1 MEKILGKI
9 DQRIFWVSAV
19 ICLLFVVWAM
29 IAPGAVTNAFSV
41 IFNFTI
47 QNLGWAYMI
56 CGVLFLLF
64 CVALAFSKYGKIK
77 LGKDNE
83 EPEYSTASWFAMLF
97 SAGMGIGLVFW
108 GVAEP
113 VYHFAGA
120 PFTESG
126 TPQAATEAMRASFFH
141 WGLHPWSFYGVVA
154 MALAYFSFRKGL
166 PGLIS
171 STFYPILGEEGVKG
185 PIGKTIDII
194 AVVCTL
200 FGVATSLGLGV
211 MQING
216 GLNFVYGLPN
226 TIPVSL
232 AIVAI
237 ITCLFTISAV
247 TGINKGIKWLSNMNM
262 VIAFILLIF
271 FLFAGPT
278 RYLLNMFTESLGYYI
293 QNIVWLSFFLD
304 TQGEVAARTGY
315 DWVGAWPVFYWA
327 WWITWAPF
335 VGSFIARISRGRTV
349 KEFVMGILVAPTLLS
364 FLWFTFLGGT
374 AIHMELFDKIPI
386 SEAVFSDVTSALF
399 VTFNNLPMGQ
409 LFSLIAIVMIITFFV
424 TSADSATFVVGMMTS
439 GGNLEPKSTL
449 KVFWGIL
456 LGFIAAML
464 LITGGLDAVKTV
476 ALAIGFPFTVL
487 MMFMMYSLFKGFR
500 HDKAINSGAS
510 AVSVDNNK
518 SSVHHV

>member
-9 DQRIFWVSAV
+9 DQKIFWVSAV
-19 ICLLFVVWAM
+19 IGLLFVIWAM
-29 IAPGAVTNAFSV
+29 ISPAAVTSAFSV

-47 QNLGWAYMI
+47 QYFGWAYMI
-56 CGVLFLLF
+56 CGALFLLF
-64 CVALAFSKYGKIK
+64 CLALAFSKYGKIK
-77 LGKDNE
+77 LGKDDE
-83 EPEYSTASWFAMLF
+83 EPEYSTLSWFAMLF

-126 TPQAATEAMRASFFH
+126 TSQAAAEAMRASFFH

-154 MALAYFSFRKGL
+154 LALGYFSFRKGL

-171 STFYPILGEEGVKG
+171 STFYPILGEAGVKG

-194 AVVCTL
+194 AVVSTI

-216 GLNFVYGLPN
+216 GLNFVYGIPN
-226 TIPVSL
+226 TTAVSL
-232 AIVAI
+232 IIVAI
-237 ITCLFTISAV
+237 ITGLFTLSAV
-247 TGINKGIKWLSNMNM
+247 TGINKGIKWLSNTNM
-262 VIAFILLIF
+262 VLAFIMLLF

-278 RYLLNMFTESLGYYI
+278 RYLLNMFTESLGEYI

-327 WWITWAPF
+327 WWITWCPF

-349 KEFVMGILVAPTLLS
+349 KECVMGILVAPTVLS
-364 FLWFTFLGGT
+364 FLWFSFLGGT

-399 VTFNNLPMGQ
+399 VTLNNLPMTE
-409 LFSLIAIVMIITFFV
+409 LFSLLGILMVTIFFI
-424 TSADSATFVVGMMTS
+424 TSADSSTFVVGMMTS

-449 KVFWGIL
+449 KIFWGIL
-456 LGFIAAML
+456 LGCIAGVL

-476 ALAIGFPFTVL
+476 ALAIGFPFMVI
-487 MMFMMYSLFKGFR
+487 MMFMMYSLFKGFCE
-500 HDKAINSGAS
+500 DKGTILSDS
-510 AVSVDNNK
+510 PISVNAKK
-518 SSVHHV
+518 STVPHV

>member
-1 MEKILGKI
+1 MEKLFGKI

-19 ICLLFVVWAM
+19 IGLLFVIWAM
-29 IAPGAVTNAFSV
+29 ISPAGVTNAFSI

-47 QNLGWAYMI
+47 VNLGWTYLI
-56 CGVLFLLF
+56 CGALFLFF
-64 CVALAFSKYGKIK
+64 CFALAFSKYGKIK
-77 LGKDNE
+77 LGKDDE
-83 EPEYSTASWFAMLF
+83 EPEYSTLSWFAMLF

-108 GVAEP
+108 GIAEP

-120 PFTESG
+120 PFSESG
-126 TPQAATEAMRASFFH
+126 TPQAAAEAMRASFFH

-154 MALAYFSFRKGL
+154 LALGYFSFRKDL

-171 STFYPILGEEGVKG
+171 SCFYPILGEEGVKG

-194 AVVCTL
+194 SVVATI

-216 GLNFVYGLPN
+216 GLNMVYGIPN
-226 TIPVSL
+226 TSTVSL
-232 AIVAI
+232 IIVAI
-237 ITCLFTISAV
+237 VTGLFTLSAV
-247 TGINKGIKWLSNMNM
+247 TGINKGIKWLSNINM
-262 VIAFILLIF
+262 FLAFTLLIF

-278 RYLLNMFTESLGYYI
+278 RYLLNMFTETLGQYI
-293 QNIVWLSFFLD
+293 QNILWLSFFMD

-327 WWITWAPF
+327 WWITWCPF
-335 VGSFIARISRGRTV
+335 VGSFIARISRGRTI
-349 KEFVMGILVAPTLLS
+349 KECVLGILVAPTLLS
-364 FLWFTFLGGT
+364 FIWFSFLGGT

-409 LFSLIAIVMIITFFV
+409 LFSLVGILMVVIFFV
-424 TSADSATFVVGMMTS
+424 TSADSSTFVVGMMTS
-439 GGNLEPKSTL
+439 GGNLEPKSSL

-456 LGFIAAML
+456 LGCIAGVL
-464 LITGGLDAVKTV
+464 LVTGGLDAVKTV
-476 ALAIGFPFTVL
+476 ALAIGFPFMVI
-487 MMFMMYSLFKGFR
+487 MMFMMYSMYKGFCE
-500 HDKAINSGAS
+500 DESIKSNNVALP
-510 AVSVDNNK
+510 VEENK
-518 SSVHHV
+518 STAYHN